1 MFKNYT
7 LKDFERDMFKRNG
20 KYTVLGVAM
29 SVIHLCYAYLY
40 LKLNFMPMVLYNIVS
55 IAGYLYL
62 SYECIRTSKTKA
74 LYYYILIEVPLHAIL
89 STYLLGWNYRFML
102 VTIGIIP
109 CLFYFVLFIDDFN
122 SKVITPAIF
131 GITYSTLYVCVR
143 LLCTNHKAPL
153 YYAVRN
159 EASLYEPILI
169 YFNTLV
175 CFAAIIFFN
184 SLTSI
189 EYKYI
194 KSKFAGEND
203 LLGTYA
209 SLDAL
214 TQLFNRRSTNAALE
228 KLYKDNYND
237 SESFS
242 VIMCDIDKF
251 KLVNDTHGH
260 DAGDVVL
267 REVAAII
274 KRQVRDH
281 DVVGRW
287 GGEEF
292 LIIVNSN
299 YANTVA
305 LAERIR
311 KAVEASTFTYKNIE
325 LKITLTLGV
334 SSYRSG
340 IDLSQLITAAD
351 MKLYRGKENGRN
363 QVVS

>member
-29 SVIHLCYAYLY
+29 SIIHLFYAFLY
-40 LKLNFMPMVLYNIVS
+40 YRFGFTPMVLYNIIS
-55 IAGYLYL
+55 ISGYLYL
-62 SYECIRTSKTKA
+62 SYECVRSNKNKA
-74 LYYYILIEVPLHAIL
+74 LYYFILLEVPFHAII

-109 CLFYFVLFIDDFN
+109 CLFYFVLFIDDFK
-122 SKVITPAIF
+122 SKVITPTIF
-131 GITYSTLYVCVR
+131 GLTYTALYIGVR
-143 LLCTNHKAPL
+143 LLCTNHVAPL
-153 YYAVRN
+153 YSTANIMVK
-159 EASLYEPILI
+159 SYEPILI
-169 YFNTLV
+169 YFNTIV
-175 CFAAIIFFN
+175 CFLSIIFFN
-184 SLTSI
+184 ALTSI
-189 EYKYI
+189 EYKYV
-194 KSKFAGEND
+194 KSKYAGEND

-228 KLYKDNYND
+228 KTYKDNYND

-242 VIMCDIDKF
+242 IIMCDIDKF
-251 KLVNDTHGH
+251 KLVNDTYGH

-267 REVAAII
+267 REVASII

-299 YANTVA
+299 HSNTVS

-311 KAVEASTFTYKNIE
+311 AAVEAGQFKYNNID
-325 LKITLTLGV
+325 LKVTITLGV
-334 SSYRSG
+334 STYRSG
-340 IDLSQLITAAD
+340 IDVSQLITAAD
-351 MKLYRGKENGRN
+351 KKLYRGKENGRN